1 MTKSALTGFVRGTAI
16 DLTPRAITVN
26 NVQPGPTATEVS
38 SPHAVIVV
46 MSENQ
51 IVNKLGSIY
60 QMPYT
65 PLLSSAGFG
74 WKGLV
79 VERYQAPP
87 TELPD
92 LPAAHHIVE
101 LMSQQHVS
109 LGERP
114 DWKGHL
120 RPFTK
125 YPGTCNLFPGR
136 IRPKL
141 RSFTQT
147 NLIVCGLDPD
157 FVEEVSEELD
167 SNPVAQLRVQIDIRD
182 ESLGYLMRLLENAAK
197 HWEPSNNLYVDHL
210 IYSFTLR
217 LFSLRQHR
225 QYTHIPQGALPAHKL
240 RRVIERMN
248 ADLDTDLDLKTIA
261 TESGY
266 SRNHFL
272 RMFRAATECTPHQYF
287 LRLRIERAQSLM
299 KDRSLRI
306 IDIAESCGFTS
317 QSQFSHVFRRVIGVT
332 PRQYRRDTL

>member
-1 MTKSALTGFVRGTAI
+1 
-16 DLTPRAITVN
+16 
-26 NVQPGPTATEVS
+26 
-38 SPHAVIVV
+38 
-46 MSENQ
+46 MSEND
-51 IVNKLGSIY
+51 IVNKRDSIY
-60 QMPYT
+60 RVLPT
-65 PLLSSAGFG
+65 PLLSSTGLG

-87 TELPD
+87 CEFPD
-92 LPAAHHIVE
+92 LPVAHHIVE
-101 LMSQQHVS
+101 LVSQQHVS

-114 DWKGHL
+114 DWRGHL
-120 RPFTK
+120 RPFSK
-125 YPGTCNLFPGR
+125 YPGTCNLFPDG

-157 FVEEVSEELD
+157 FVEEASEELD
-167 SNPVAQLRVQIDIRD
+167 SHPAARLRVQIDIRD

-197 HWEPSNNLYVDHL
+197 SGAPSDNLYVDHL

-217 LFSLRQHR
+217 LLSLGQHK
-225 QYTHIPQGALPAHKL
+225 QYTYIPQGALPAHKL

-248 ADLDTDLDLKTIA
+248 AALDTGLDLKTMA
-261 TESGY
+261 AESGY

-272 RMFRAATECTPHQYF
+272 SMFRAATECTPHQYF
-287 LRLRIERAQSLM
+287 LRLRIEKAQSLM

-306 IDIAESCGFTS
+306 IDIADSCGFTS
-317 QSQFSHVFRRVIGVT
+317 QSQFSRVFRRVIGVT